1 MRPWRSRQ
9 EMAMKTSGRARD
21 APMKSGLF
29 CTLWIGLLVMEALSV
44 TAAAEMAAPPIV
56 VGDPRVRCEDDPSCM
71 NRLHP
76 AIPTVA
82 EAAPGQRIVFH
93 SRDAFDLTLDP
104 DQWSSAKTIP
114 RRGVGIAHALTGPVS
129 IIGAKAGDVLAVTIE
144 RIEPA
149 KVGWTQ
155 AGAFGFAA
163 DRFGSDELFIVWRLN
178 DREAVSDALPG
189 IRIPNSSF
197 PGVVTTLP
205 SKQFLATVLARETE
219 LLNAGG
225 SVFNPDPDEARP
237 AAVCGPGGTHAAQ
250 CLRTVPPREQGGN
263 MDIRYLTA
271 GTTVYL
277 PCMVDGCGLAVGDF
291 HYAQGDGEVS
301 GSAIE
306 MGGSLTVTTRIATN
320 PPDLSYGPHYEGPAS
335 ALTIPSRRFY
345 AVTGIPVKEPG
356 TVPSDLAYLASPKL
370 AGLSNLSGNISLA
383 AQNALAAM
391 IDYITR
397 NYGYSRIQAYLIA
410 SVAVDLRIT
419 QLVDVPNMGVTAILP
434 LDIFVG
440 HD

>member
-1 MRPWRSRQ
+1 MAMTTSDRSRG
-9 EMAMKTSGRARD
+9 AL
-21 APMKSGLF
+21 MKSGLF
-29 CTLWIGLLVMEALSV
+29 CTLGIGLLMIEALSITATAQ
-44 TAAAEMAAPPIV
+44 TAAPAVV
-56 VGDPRVRCEDDPSCM
+56 VGNPAVRCEEDPSCM

-93 SRDAFDLTLDP
+93 SRDAFDLRLDP

-129 IIGAKAGDVLAVTIE
+129 IIGARAGDVLAVTIDE
-144 RIEPA
+144 IKPA

-155 AGAFGFAA
+155 AGSFGFAA
-163 DRFGSDELFIVWRLN
+163 DRFGTDELFIVWRLN
-178 DREAVSDALPG
+178 DRDAVSDALPG
-189 IRIPNSSF
+189 IRMPNSSF

-205 SKQFLATVLARETE
+205 DKAFLAKVLARETE

-225 SVFNPDPDEARP
+225 SVFNPDPYEARP
-237 AAVCGPGGTHAAQ
+237 TQVCGPGGTHASE

-263 MDIRYLTA
+263 VDIRYLRT
-271 GTTVYL
+271 GTTIYL
-277 PCMVDGCGLAVGDF
+277 PCMVDGCGLAVGDL

-306 MGGSLTVTTRIATN
+306 MGGSLTVTTRLVSN
-320 PPDLSYGPHYEGPAS
+320 PPDLSYGPHYEGPAL
-335 ALTIPSRRFY
+335 ALNIPSRRFY
-345 AVTGIPVKEPG
+345 AVTGIPVKQPG
-356 TVPSDLAYLASPKL
+356 SVPSDLAYLDSPKL
-370 AGLSNLSGNISLA
+370 AQLSNLSGSISLA

-397 NYGYSRIQAYLIA
+397 TYGYNRLQAYLIA

-419 QLVDVPNMGVTAILP
+419 QLVDVPNVGVTAILP
-434 LDIFVG
+434 LDIFV
-440 HD
+440 DRD

>member
-1 MRPWRSRQ
+1 
-9 EMAMKTSGRARD
+9 
-21 APMKSGLF
+21 MKSGLLY
-29 CTLWIGLLVMEALSV
+29 TLGIGLLVIEALSV
-44 TAAAEMAAPPIV
+44 TAAAEMAALPTVV
-56 VGDPRVRCEDDPSCM
+56 VGNPRIRCEEDPTCM

-76 AIPTVA
+76 EIPTVA

-104 DQWSSAKTIP
+104 DQWSSAKTMP
-114 RRGVGIAHALTGPVS
+114 RKGVGIAHALTGPVS

-163 DRFGSDELFIVWRLN
+163 ERFGTDELFIVWRLN
-178 DREAVSDALPG
+178 NRDAVSDALPG
-189 IRIPNSSF
+189 VRIPNSSF

-205 SKQFLATVLARETE
+205 DRDFLATVLARETE
-219 LLNAGG
+219 LLKSGG

-237 AAVCGPGGTHAAQ
+237 AQVCGPGGTHSSE

-335 ALTIPSRRFY
+335 ALSIPSRRFY
-345 AVTGIPVKEPG
+345 AVTGIPVKESG
-356 TVPSDLAYLASPKL
+356 TVPSDLAYLESPKL
-370 AGLSNLSGNISLA
+370 ADLSNVSGNISLA

-391 IDYITR
+391 IDYIKKT
-397 NYGYSRIQAYLIA
+397 YGYNQMQAYLIA

-440 HD
+440 RD